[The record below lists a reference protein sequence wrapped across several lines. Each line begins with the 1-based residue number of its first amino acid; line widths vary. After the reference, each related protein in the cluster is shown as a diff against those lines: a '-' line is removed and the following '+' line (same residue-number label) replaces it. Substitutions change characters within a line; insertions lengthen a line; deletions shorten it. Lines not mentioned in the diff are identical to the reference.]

1 MKTLI
6 AIPLLLAT
14 FTAQAACPVKRPA
27 AQPLLPDG
35 EAATTQE
42 IQQARKAAESY
53 RRQVETY
60 LGCGVMNRRQHYRLL
75 TQLEMFMENYNREL
89 TEFQG
94 QETLVAEK

>member
-53 RRQVETY
+53 RLQVETY